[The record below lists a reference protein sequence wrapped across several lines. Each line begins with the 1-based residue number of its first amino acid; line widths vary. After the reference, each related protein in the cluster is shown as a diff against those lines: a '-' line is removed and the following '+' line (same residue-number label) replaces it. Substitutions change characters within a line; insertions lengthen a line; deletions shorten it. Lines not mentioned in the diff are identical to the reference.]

1 MKSPVIK
8 QLSLLLV
15 FVFPIFF
22 AFAPVSA
29 EPVEESARPDV
40 YLDEIS
46 FGTGYAWGSVKDW
59 PDDMSVYPAFVRFG
73 FNANGLFGIQ
83 GNRSTLQFTLEPFVN
98 AVSGREDGIE
108 AGCGLGVRYLH
119 QVARPL
125 DLYLE
130 ASAAPMFYSID
141 TIELGS
147 AGFNFLDQFGA
158 GLRYRFARDKAFF
171 AGYRWR
177 HISNAGLVD
186 RSNDGINTDALV
198 VGLSL
203 LY

>member
-8 QLSLLLV
+8 LFSLLLV
-15 FVFPIFF
+15 FLFPISFTP
-22 AFAPVSA
+22 AAVSA
-29 EPVEESARPDV
+29 ETLEAVNKPDV
-40 YLDEIS
+40 CLDEIS
-46 FGTGYAWGSVKDW
+46 FGTGYAWGSVKDS
-59 PDDMSVYPAFVRFG
+59 PDDMSVYPAFARFG

-83 GNRSTLQFTLEPFVN
+83 GSRSTLQFTLEPFVN

-108 AGCGLGVRYLH
+108 AGCSLGVRYLH
-119 QVARPL
+119 RVARPL
-125 DLYLE
+125 DLFVE
-130 ASAAPMFYSID
+130 ASAAPMFYSVE
-141 TIELGS
+141 TVELGA

-158 GLRYRFARDKAFF
+158 GLRYRFARDKAIF